1 MLANSSRFFLSYNTS
16 KGINKA
22 YLFFSLLLEDFKVLF
37 VLLPNGLVLLFLSL
51 FVVLLHLAA
60 LLLIEFFIEFLLGS
74 DLLQAIEFTLL
85 SNGQLVL
92 LLFLVILLLVENVFI
107 EIIIILNVLLLVV
120 LQSFQI
126 NNAITTTI
134 LIKVRIVIKIFVF

>member
-16 KGINKA
+16 KGINNV

-51 FVVLLHLAA
+51 FVLLLHLAA

-92 LLFLVILLLVENVFI
+92 LLLVENVFI
-107 EIIIILNVLLLVV
+107 EIIIILNILLLVV

-134 LIKVRIVIKIFVF
+134 LLKVRIFIKIFVF

>member
-16 KGINKA
+16 KEINNV

-37 VLLPNGLVLLFLSL
+37 VLLPNSLVLLFLSL
-51 FVVLLHLAA
+51 FVLLLRLAA

-92 LLFLVILLLVENVFI
+92 LLFLVVLLLVENVFI
-107 EIIIILNVLLLVV
+107 EIIIILNILLLIV

-134 LIKVRIVIKIFVF
+134 LFKVRIFIKIFVF